1 MLGGHNAAKVSRYER
16 SRRVPALETV
26 FAYEMVLG
34 TSAQELFAG
43 IQERARRHVMHR
55 IRLLARRLERQ
66 AKNPLLAQ
74 KVEFLR
80 AVLKGGTE
88 ELRYEPITEK

>member
-1 MLGGHNAAKVSRYER
+1 
-16 SRRVPALETV
+16 
-26 FAYEMVLG
+26 MVLG